1 MPCAIIRFVNSEVD
15 IEIASFSVH
24 TADEV
29 FVIDYIISM
38 DVNANFTHQSQDII
52 IQRDG
57 GVPLEKH
64 SLLALSAMQTMAGR
78 AIRDIKTGGK
88 RETRNILKVCRSY
101 ANRPQ
106 QQGFWDL
113 VKKFLTSPGN
123 QYQALLHRAVCSVKE
138 ETLKTLMINLSC
150 NAFSAGRDLLCKGA
164 AENQEYRWIQWLT
177 PASDIQAVIY
187 DWNQKGV
194 FVFLLNLCDYQDRP
208 SLLAELPTHN
218 NRCVFIYIVSNAEA
232 DLSWIE
238 KSPCSDNICIL
249 MTPEVVDHYAPWLL
263 QQKIFFGVIR
273 DYHDIQT
280 LQDEHARLT
289 HWIDSGCLL
298 GVYYT
303 GQHPCSKFQEE
314 DPYDTLKHIRRTG
327 QLELF
332 LCDLERDT
340 DLVQDILLGRR
351 TLLEHGSS
359 SI

>member
-1 MPCAIIRFVNSEVD
+1 ME
-15 IEIASFSVH
+15 
-24 TADEV
+24 
-29 FVIDYIISM
+29 
-38 DVNANFTHQSQDII
+38 VNANFTLKSQNII
-52 IQRDG
+52 IQRVG
-57 GVPLEKH
+57 GVPLEKR

-101 ANRPQ
+101 ARRPQ
-106 QQGFWDL
+106 QQEFWDL

-150 NAFSAGRDLLCKGA
+150 NAFSAGRDLLCNEAAKGR
-164 AENQEYRWIQWLT
+164 EYRWIQQLT
-177 PASDIQAVIY
+177 PASDMQAVIH
-187 DWNQKGV
+187 DWKQKGV
-194 FVFLLNLCDYQDRP
+194 FVFLLNLCDYQTHS
-208 SLLAELPTHN
+208 SLLAELPAHN
-218 NRCVFIYIVSNAEA
+218 SRCVFIYIVSNAES
-232 DLSWIE
+232 DLSWAA

-249 MTPEVVDHYAPWLL
+249 LTPKVIDHYAPWLL
-263 QQKIFFGVIR
+263 QQKLFFGVIR

-280 LQDEHARLT
+280 LQDEHAQLT

-303 GQHPCSKFQEE
+303 GKHTLSKFQET
-314 DPYDTLKHIRRTG
+314 DRYDTLKHVRRTG

-332 LCDLERDT
+332 LCDLVQDS

-351 TLLEHGSS
+351 TLLEHGTS